1 MRNALRKKR
10 IQQSQ
15 QAGSAAFPPA
25 FPTAKIVC
33 PFEKSMQNGH
43 IEIELP
49 AAMAVGT
56 KESM

>member
-1 MRNALRKKR
+1 MLPFPRP
-10 IQQSQ
+10 SQ
-15 QAGSAAFPPA
+15 LQKSFVHL
-25 FPTAKIVC
+25 K
-33 PFEKSMQNGH
+33 KSMQNGH

>member
-10 IQQSQ
+10 IQQSP

-33 PFEKSMQNGH
+33 PFEKKYAEWTH
-43 IEIELP
+43 RD
-49 AAMAVGT
+49 
-56 KESM
+56 